1 MEYQGQ
7 HASQRMKIEKKKK
20 IVRNNIIYWQYELQG
35 SVAADHLFGVLVW
48 YDLIMVADHLLEE
61 LVWNDLVMAAKES
74 GEFLHG
80 LVALW
85 AFHGLRDPTR
95 RHWEIE
101 AAART
106 SNAAELEVVILEGHI
121 KALDRHLVLP
131 QVILNQCLQNC
142 GTVTVDHNIRPIA

>member
-20 IVRNNIIYWQYELQG
+20 IGRNNIIYWQYELQG
-35 SVAADHLFGVLVW
+35 SVAADHL
-48 YDLIMVADHLLEE
+48 LEE
-61 LVWNDLVMAAKES
+61 LVWNDLIMAAKES